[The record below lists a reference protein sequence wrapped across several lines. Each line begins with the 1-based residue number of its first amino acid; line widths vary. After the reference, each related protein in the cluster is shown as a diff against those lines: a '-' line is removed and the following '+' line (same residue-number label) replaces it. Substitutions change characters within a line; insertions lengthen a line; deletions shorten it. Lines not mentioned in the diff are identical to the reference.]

1 MQKSRIEDK
10 YKSAIRPELKKDL
23 GLSNIMQVPRI
34 DKIVINVGI
43 KEAVSSKFLK
53 TAMNVLAK
61 ITGQL
66 PVKTVAKNSIAGFKI
81 REGMTVGAMITLR
94 GNHMYHFLDKL
105 ISVALPKVRDF
116 QGVTSKFDGRG
127 NYNLG
132 VKDWNIFPEA
142 EKASNDTPHGMNITI
157 HTSAKDDVAARALL
171 DKFGMPFKKN

>member
-1 MQKSRIEDK
+1 MHKSRIEDK
-10 YKSAIRPELKKDL
+10 FITAMRPELKKEL
-23 GLSNIMQVPRI
+23 GLSNIMEVPKI
-34 DKIVINVGI
+34 EKIVINVGI

-66 PVKTVAKNSIAGFKI
+66 PIKTVAKKSIAGFKI

-94 GNHMYHFLDKL
+94 GNNMYHFLDKL

-132 VKDWNIFPEA
+132 IKDWNIFPEA
-142 EKASNDTPHGMNITI
+142 EKASNDMPHGMNITI
-157 HTSAKDDVAARALL
+157 HTSAKTDENARALL
-171 DKFGMPFKKN
+171 DKFGMPFKKK